1 MKKSAWL
8 LGVLVLLSPL
18 RPQVDQHEV
27 TVINVAVPIRV
38 FDGGTFVDTLSREDF
53 EVFEDGKQQDIQA
66 LYLVHKSDIARR
78 EESRNFMPLV
88 QRRFYLLFQLTDYN
102 PQLNDAID
110 YFFQKVI
117 QPGDTLEVMTP
128 VKNYSLPP
136 QTLQSKPREQLAKEL
151 INLVRKDTQ
160 IGSSA
165 YREQIKELRRLVSN
179 LSGSSAMTGFD
190 TQQED
195 SGTAGSVEFLLPRY
209 RETLEKL
216 EELRL
221 VDEKKFFRF
230 AALLRRLEG
239 QKNVFFFYQR
249 EFRPE
254 LHPRIISTMMSA
266 YQDQPHVI
274 GNLQDLMQFY
284 YRNPSMNIERLKQ
297 AFADSSLFFNFI
309 YMHKEPEHI
318 SGIQMTEQ
326 SEDVFKTFSEVAKA
340 TGGITDSSQNP
351 LFSFQKGAE
360 VSENYYLLYY
370 SPLDYRKTGEFKT
383 IVVKLKDK
391 DYTVIHRLGYFAQ

>member
-1 MKKSAWL
+1 MKKILSL
-8 LGVLVLLSPL
+8 LGVLVLVSPL
-18 RPQVDQHEV
+18 WPQVDQHEV
-27 TVINVAVPIRV
+27 TVINIAVPVRI

-53 EVFEDGKQQDIQA
+53 EVFEDGKPQEIQA

-78 EESRNFMPLV
+78 EESRNFMPIV

-102 PQLNDAID
+102 PQLNDAIE
-110 YFFQKVI
+110 YFFQTVI

-136 QTLQSKPREQLAKEL
+136 QVLQSKPREQLAEEL

-165 YREQIKELRRLVSN
+165 YREQIKELRRLVSS

-190 TQQED
+190 IQQED

-216 EELRL
+216 EELRV
-221 VDEKKFFRF
+221 VDEKKIFQF
-230 AALLRRLEG
+230 AAQLRRLEG

-254 LHPRIISTMMSA
+254 LHPRIINTMMSA
-266 YQDQPHVI
+266 YQDQPHI
-274 GNLQDLMQFY
+274 LGNIQDLMQFY
-284 YRNPSMNIERLKQ
+284 RRDPPMNIERLKQ

-309 YMHKEPEHI
+309 FMHKEPQHI

-326 SEDVFKTFSEVAKA
+326 SEDIFETFSQIAEA

-351 LFSFQKGAE
+351 SFAFQKGAE

-370 SPLDYRKTGEFKT
+370 SPLDYRETGAFKT
-383 IVVKLKDK
+383 IEVRIKDK
-391 DYTVIHRLGYFAQ
+391 DYKVIHRLGYFAQ